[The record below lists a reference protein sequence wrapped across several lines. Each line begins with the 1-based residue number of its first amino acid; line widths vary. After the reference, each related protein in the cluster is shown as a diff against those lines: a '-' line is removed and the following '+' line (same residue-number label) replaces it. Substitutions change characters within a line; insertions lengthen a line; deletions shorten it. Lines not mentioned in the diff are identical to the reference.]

1 MSRLLFIIAI
11 IAVIFLWVKS
21 VRKQQQSNR
30 DEPAASGSEEMV
42 RCAVCGVHL
51 PRSEGYFVMGKY
63 YCSEA
68 HSRNQTGK
76 SD

>member
-1 MSRLLFIIAI
+1 MNRLLFIIAI

-21 VRKQQQSNR
+21 ARKQQQGRR
-30 DEPAASGSEEMV
+30 DESAASESEEMV
-42 RCAVCGVHL
+42 RCVVCGVHL
-51 PRSEGYFVMGKY
+51 PRSEGYFVGGKY

-68 HSRNQTGK
+68 HSRGTTGK